1 MKRILILLTAVF
13 ILLLVFISCAEQ
25 NGENGTEDDTEERE
39 EEKVMGYTQITQ
51 DEAKRLMD
59 TEENYIILDV
69 RTQEEY
75 DKARIPNSLLIPDY
89 EIEEKSVEYLKDKSQ
104 LILVYCRSGN
114 RSKTASQ
121 KLADMG
127 YTNVKEFGGITTWQ
141 YEIEK

>member
-1 MKRILILLTAVF
+1 MKRILILLIAVF
-13 ILLLVFISCAEQ
+13 TVLLVFVACAEQ
-25 NGENGTEDDTEERE
+25 NNETDFEEDDERE
-39 EEKVMGYTQITQ
+39 EEKVIGYTQITQ

-75 DKARIPNSLLIPDY
+75 DKAHIPNSVLIPDY
-89 EIEEKSVEYLKDKSQ
+89 EIEEKAAEYLKDKTQ

-121 KLADMG
+121 ILADMG